1 MQKGSDAP
9 GANEKDV
16 FIVTDDGRKLAGTIH
31 LPPGEPKAAIQ
42 INGGIGVKRRF
53 YRHFAAYLTSRGYAV
68 LTFDFRGTGGSRP
81 KSLRGYRASLSDW
94 GTKDIPAAFDWLS
107 EQYRDVPK
115 FIVGHS
121 MGGQITG
128 LMHNHEQVSGIV
140 LVFVATGYFRTFP
153 MPFRLYPMFILYLFF
168 PLMTPLFGY
177 APARFVTP
185 GQDLPSGVAWEWIE
199 WTRQSKYM
207 KRRLGDRPNT
217 FHYPEITAPIHAFVV
232 DDDPMATPENG
243 RRFLREYYSK
253 AKAQLIELRA
263 ADAPQ
268 GKVGHLGYFRKGLAD
283 VYWSKVGD
291 WLDGRL
297 SDAKNAAA
305 AAE

>member
-1 MQKGSDAP
+1 MQNDSEAP
-9 GANEKDV
+9 GANEEEV
-16 FIVTDDGRKLAGTIH
+16 FINATDGQTLTGTLH
-31 LPPGEPKAAIQ
+31 LPPGELKAAIQ

-53 YRHFAAYLTSRGYAV
+53 YRHFAAYLASRGYAV

-81 KSLRGYRASLSDW
+81 KSLRGYRATLSDW

-107 EQYRDVPK
+107 KRYRGVPK

-121 MGGQITG
+121 MGGQITA
-128 LMHNHEQVSGIV
+128 LMHDHEQVSGIV

-168 PLMTPLFGY
+168 PIMTPLFGY

-185 GQDLPSGVAWEWIE
+185 GQDLPSGVAWEWID

-207 KRRLGDRPNT
+207 KRRP
-217 FHYPEITAPIHAFVV
+217 FHFPRITAPVRAFVV
-232 DDDPMATPENG
+232 DDDPMATPENA
-243 RRFLREYYSK
+243 RRFLDEYYPSTK
-253 AKAQLIELRA
+253 AEFTELRA
-263 ADAPQ
+263 SSAPQ

-283 VYWSKVGD
+283 VYWSQVGD
-291 WLDGRL
+291 WLDARV
-297 SDAKNAAA
+297 SDAKSAAA

>member
-1 MQKGSDAP
+1 MQNDSEAP
-9 GANEKDV
+9 GANEEDV
-16 FIVTDDGRKLAGTIH
+16 VIDAADGQKLTGTLY
-31 LPPGEPKAAIQ
+31 LPAGEPRAAIQ
-42 INGGIGVKRRF
+42 INGGVGVKRRF

-81 KSLRGYRASLSDW
+81 KSLRGYRATLSDW

-107 EQYRDVPK
+107 NRYLDVPK

-185 GQDLPSGVAWEWIE
+185 GQDLPSGVAWEWID

-207 KRRLGDRPNT
+207 KRRLGNRVDA
-217 FHYPEITAPIHAFVV
+217 FHFPRLTAPVHAFVV
-232 DDDPMATPENG
+232 DDDPMATPENA
-243 RRFLREYYSK
+243 RRFLDEYYSNTK
-253 AKAQLIELRA
+253 TELTQLHA
-263 ADAPQ
+263 SDAPH

-283 VYWSKVGD
+283 AYWSKVGD
-291 WLDGRL
+291 WLDARI
-297 SDAKNAAA
+297 SDTKSAA